1 MGVFSGE
8 FRSEPWMGRDA
19 VAFLERIILPEDHIL
34 ETGAGASTL
43 WFAERAAS
51 VLSFEHKPDWY
62 SAILGEFL
70 KREIAN
76 ATVVYDPEYPGRGIA
91 RATGP
96 FDLIVIDGRGRV
108 KSIETSHGQLKP
120 GGYLCLD
127 NANRPRYERAHT
139 LLDGLGWEKWD
150 IESKLIPENKRGF
163 TTFWR
168 KPL

>member
-1 MGVFSGE
+1 MGK
-8 FRSEPWMGRDA
+8 DA
-19 VAFLERIILPEDHIL
+19 VAFLERIITPECHIL
-34 ETGAGASTL
+34 ETGVGASTL

-62 SAILGEFL
+62 FAILDEFI
-70 KREIAN
+70 KRKISN
-76 ATVVYDPEYPGRGIA
+76 ATVVYDPEYPSRGIG
-91 RATGP
+91 RAAGP

-108 KSIETSHGQLKP
+108 RSIEASHEQLKP

-127 NANRPRYERAHT
+127 NATRPRYERARI
-139 LLDGLGWEKWD
+139 LLDGLGWEKLD

-168 KPL
+168 RPL